1 MEKLKKK
8 QAVVRAAVTRII
20 NEMTTVMKG
29 APSQQGEL
37 DEKLSLLALKEKSL
51 RELDQQVADL
61 TDVNDIE
68 EETEASLGYEDAI
81 SIARTRALRQL
92 QEVTNNETT
101 SSTSSN
107 VSRME
112 VQRGNG
118 ATVPNVK
125 LPKLELPKFN
135 GELAE
140 WQTLW
145 DQFQSSI
152 DQNPALSPVDKF
164 KYLKVYLVGRAESVI
179 KGIPVTGDNYGTA
192 VELLRKRFGQP
203 SVIVNDHL
211 THLLNVKPNTM
222 SDAANGLRR
231 LYDDVQT
238 RMRSL
243 KSLGVDSD
251 SYGVLLHTVLQ
262 RSLPPELIIRYNR
275 SLIVE
280 KRPQN
285 EGRDD
290 LARLL
295 EFIEIEVET
304 REKCRQLT
312 PHANQR
318 TAPESRHR
326 EFRSERGGSAAALTS
341 AAKSEMRRCV
351 FCGSN
356 EHILEKCTSPLTIQ
370 EKKEKLKAENR
381 CFRCTKQ
388 FHRFRDCRSAK
399 KLSWARC
406 SRRHLTVMCDP
417 EWAGAGQSTSSDS
430 NPPQFIGISSACTT
444 SHNQVLLQTARM
456 RARGQTETSLRAL
469 IDGGSQRTFIR
480 RDTSEKLRCRPVGE
494 EEFTIFAFGESARG
508 TKRRCRRVEL
518 ILRSHHGDAEIV
530 IEAFEVPDICGE
542 IFGITDGDLINSLQ
556 GQGITLAD
564 LPVGDCQRERGV
576 SILIGADYY
585 WRVTT
590 GNVHRVSLSL
600 TAVETIF
607 GWSLQG
613 PLKVNNAANVCV
625 TTAVFRVN
633 VDETPGCIATELR
646 AFWDLESLGIKD
658 TFQSSE
664 GNEPP
669 KELVTSFNSSLIM
682 TDGRYETRLP
692 WKTSERQLTNNKEV
706 ASMRLTALLKK
717 LRRDN
722 CLLTQ
727 YDKSITEYMSNGFAE
742 RVPPEDEDGPSGM
755 TLTLPRLELMGA
767 LLAPRLHHY
776 LIGTLR
782 TPLQAVY
789 LWTDSTIAMHWIKGS
804 ALKWKPFVANR
815 VTVIQQ
821 LTNPVQ
827 WGHCPGNKFSCDCRI
842 SWIANLAN
850 ATRND
855 NFRRELRH
863 IKCDF
868 AAADGATVTSS
879 KVARLSAKELNCPED
894 HEKPKFENSNPDAK
908 VDSTT
913 MTTVASPDEGE
924 ILEHRDD
931 RDQIEEEESEE
942 GVVLETRDD
951 ATATTQTMKNEIDMV
966 LSQRKVMQKQAAHSR
981 KDNGNSGTS
990 LVSLSIT
997 LQLFFAVVASGMTTA
1012 VFLVRHS

>member
-1 MEKLKKK
+1 MKEKVLQRKAEAQERVDMLQKAIEESKDDLKQCKARQRSDVCAKLKAQLDDAVKDLTIHLEMSNNQKSSHNFGAETRENVRELTLANRHSTEAATASRSEANEQRERATAMEKLKKK
-8 QAVVRAAVTRII
+8 RAVVRAAVTRII
-20 NEMTTVMKG
+20 NEMTTAMKG

-140 WQTLW
+140 WQTFW

-164 KYLKVYLVGRAESVI
+164 KYLKVYLVGQAESVI

-211 THLLNVKPNTM
+211 THLLNVKPITM

-262 RSLPPELIIRYNR
+262 RSLPPELILRYNR

-280 KRPQN
+280 KRPQT

-326 EFRSERGGSAAALTS
+326 EFRSEKGGSAAALTS

-356 EHILEKCTSPLTIQ
+356 EHILENCTSPLTIQ

-388 FHRFRDCRSAK
+388 FHRSRECRSAQ
-399 KLSWARC
+399 KLSCARC

-494 EEFTIFAFGESARG
+494 EELTIFAFGESARG

-530 IEAFEVPDICGE
+530 IEALEVPEICGE
-542 IFGITDGDLINSLQ
+542 ILGITDGDLINSLQ

-590 GNVHRVSLSL
+590 GNVHRVSPSL

-613 PLKVNNAANVCV
+613 PLKVNNAANVCA

-664 GNEPP
+664 GNEPS

-727 YDKSITEYMSNGFAE
+727 YDKSIREYMSNGFAE
-742 RVPPEDEDGPSGM
+742 RVPPEDEDGPIGM
-755 TLTLPRLELMGA
+755 TQHR
-767 LLAPRLHHY
+767 
-776 LIGTLR
+776 
-782 TPLQAVY
+782 
-789 LWTDSTIAMHWIKGS
+789 
-804 ALKWKPFVANR
+804 
-815 VTVIQQ
+815 
-821 LTNPVQ
+821 
-827 WGHCPGNKFSCDCRI
+827 WGMVGLVFPTFCASGD
-842 SWIANLAN
+842 
-850 ATRND
+850 
-855 NFRRELRH
+855 
-863 IKCDF
+863 
-868 AAADGATVTSS
+868 
-879 KVARLSAKELNCPED
+879 
-894 HEKPKFENSNPDAK
+894 
-908 VDSTT
+908 VDSTKIHQ
-913 MTTVASPDEGE
+913 PEG
-924 ILEHRDD
+924 
-931 RDQIEEEESEE
+931 
-942 GVVLETRDD
+942 G
-951 ATATTQTMKNEIDMV
+951 
-966 LSQRKVMQKQAAHSR
+966 QRRH
-981 KDNGNSGTS
+981 DCPTS
-990 LVSLSIT
+990 S
-997 LQLFFAVVASGMTTA
+997 
-1012 VFLVRHS
+1012 VFRR